1 MSRVAKIYPHIIK
14 VGLAKPVNQRGR
26 HARHTNGQPCG
37 LRRVMD
43 KVVALAFMPPNEISK
58 NLEMQSY
65 LTFINNL
72 KFLLWGVVAPNQD
85 RSGPFLT
92 GRIQI
97 LNQICA
103 TGSGSGSLHYIT
115 KSSVAEPFKNI
126 TYQQQWYIPT
136 VPVPVHISVLPIL

>member
-1 MSRVAKIYPHIIK
+1 
-14 VGLAKPVNQRGR
+14 
-26 HARHTNGQPCG
+26 
-37 LRRVMD
+37 MD

-58 NLEMQSY
+58 KLEMQSY

-103 TGSGSGSLHYIT
+103 TGSGSGSFHD
-115 KSSVAEPFKNI
+115 
-126 TYQQQWYIPT
+126 TYNKKQCCGT
-136 VPVPVHISVLPIL
+136 VQKYHISTTMVHTHGTGTGTYFRTAYSLNAK